1 MKSDQ
6 TYDVAIIG
14 GGIGGCAAAL
24 RAVQNYMTV
33 LLFTGSKQS
42 RKRSRSQWVA
52 NIDNMIGFHEG
63 VIKDQVLKNL
73 RRSGHEAAADL
84 VAGEH
89 YHINNRVIIANTLSR
104 LRADYGQLIHILE
117 EDCQSL
123 QRREDGSFTVT
134 GKERSFTA
142 PAVVLATGIMD
153 EQPQVPMEDTAG
165 GTSLSLRPI
174 YPYANRESLLYC
186 IRCEGH
192 LTSEDAVAVIGGSS
206 TAAELTLM
214 LFERYGNQVY
224 LLTHGADPPGT
235 DDYRKL
241 AKAYGIRIITEPIT
255 EFSGR
260 KVGELCCVRFAEH
273 EEIYVKFGLVALGTY
288 RVYNDLARQVGA
300 ELHAEEVPP
309 ERRQI
314 VINHKG
320 ESSVPG
326 FFVVGDAGRRGN
338 EPTMKQ
344 IYTAQEYAVRAVDT
358 IDYRRRK
365 ARRRLLL
372 ADR

>member
-42 RKRSRSQWVA
+42 RKRSRSQWVV

-73 RRSGHEAAADL
+73 RRGGHEAAADL

-89 YHINNRVIIANTLSR
+89 YHINNRAIIANTLSR
-104 LRADYGQLIHILE
+104 LRADYGQLIDILE
-117 EDCQSL
+117 EDCQSV

-134 GKERSFTA
+134 GKERSFA
-142 PAVVLATGIMD
+142 VPAVVLATGIMD
-153 EQPQVPMEDTAG
+153 EQPQVSMKDKG
-165 GTSLSLRPI
+165 GDITMSLRPI

-192 LTSEDAVAVIGGSS
+192 LTREDAVAVIGGSP

-224 LLTHGADPPGT
+224 LLTHGSDPPGK

-241 AKAYGIRIITEPIT
+241 AEAYGIRIITEPIT

-260 KVGELCCVRFAEH
+260 KVGELCCVRFAGH

-288 RVYNDLARQVGA
+288 RVYNDLARQVGV
-300 ELHAEEVPP
+300 ELHAEDVPP

-314 VINHKG
+314 AINHKS

-326 FFVVGDAGRRGN
+326 FFVVGDAGRRRD

-372 ADR
+372 TDR

>member
-1 MKSDQ
+1 MKTDR
-6 TYDVAIIG
+6 TYDAAIIG

-24 RAVQNYMTV
+24 RAVQNNMTV
-33 LLFTGSKQS
+33 LLFTGSKES
-42 RKRSRSQWVA
+42 RKRSRSQWVY

-63 VIKDQVLKNL
+63 VIKDQVLNDL
-73 RRSGHEAAADL
+73 RRGGHDAAADL

-89 YHINNRVIIANTLSR
+89 YHINNRDIIANTLHR
-104 LRADYGQLIHILE
+104 MRADYGHLIDIEE

-123 QRREDGSFTVT
+123 QRREDGSFIVT
-134 GKERSFTA
+134 GKERSFTTV
-142 PAVVLATGIMD
+142 AVVLATGIMD
-153 EQPQVPMEDTAG
+153 EQPVVPMEDRG
-165 GTSLSLRPI
+165 GEISMSSRPI
-174 YPYANRESLLYC
+174 YPFANRESLIYC

-192 LTSEDAVAVIGGSS
+192 LTRDDAVAVIGGSP

-224 LLTHGADPPGT
+224 LLTHGAEPPGT

-241 AKAYGIRIITEPIT
+241 TKAYGIRIITEPIT

-260 KVGELCCVRFAEH
+260 QVGDLCCVRFAEH
-273 EEIYVKFGLVALGTY
+273 EEIFVKFGLVALGIH

-300 ELHAEEVPP
+300 QLHAEEVPP

-326 FFVVGDAGRRGN
+326 LFVVGDAGRRRD
-338 EPTMKQ
+338 EITMKQ

>member
-1 MKSDQ
+1 MKSDRI
-6 TYDVAIIG
+6 YDAAIIG

-24 RAVQNYMTV
+24 RAVQNNMTV
-33 LLFTGSKQS
+33 ILFTGSKES
-42 RKRSRSQWVA
+42 RKRSRSQWVY

-63 VIKDQVLKNL
+63 VIKDQVLTDL
-73 RRSGHEAAADL
+73 RRGGHDAAADL

-89 YHINNRVIIANTLSR
+89 YHINNRHIIANTLHR
-104 LRADYGQLIHILE
+104 MRADYGHLIDIEE

-123 QRREDGSFTVT
+123 QRREDGSFTVS
-134 GKERSFTA
+134 GKGRSFTTT
-142 PAVVLATGIMD
+142 AVVLATGIMD
-153 EQPQVPMEDTAG
+153 EQPIVPTEDQG
-165 GTSLSLRPI
+165 GGMSMSSRPI
-174 YPYANRESLLYC
+174 YPFANRESLLYC

-192 LTSEDAVAVIGGSS
+192 LTRDDAVAVIGGSP

-214 LFERYGNQVY
+214 LYERYGNQVY
-224 LLTHGADPPGT
+224 LLTHGAEPPGT

-241 AKAYGIRIITEPIT
+241 VEAYGIRIITEPIT

-260 KVGELCCVRFAEH
+260 QVGDLCCVRFAEH
-273 EEIYVKFGLVALGTY
+273 EEIFVKFGLVALGTH

-300 ELHAEEVPP
+300 ELYAEDVPP

-314 VINHKG
+314 AINHKG
-320 ESSVPG
+320 ESSVPSL
-326 FFVVGDAGRRGN
+326 FVVGDAGRRRD
-338 EPTMKQ
+338 EITMKQ

-365 ARRRLLL
+365 ARRYLLL